1 MPEPSSTGGNDVI
14 TVAIVE
20 DHRVFVDSLGIVMR
34 QEPEF
39 AFLGAAETL
48 AAARDLIR
56 EKTPDVL
63 LLDVGL
69 PDGNGLDLVDYIKN
83 ISPLTQ
89 IVVLT
94 SLTDEATL
102 MRAIDCGVSGFISKS
117 SPLTE
122 LLSAIRD
129 AAQGEIV
136 IPTSLLMGLLMRL
149 PRDKAA
155 TYREEKGWERL
166 TVREQ
171 EILEKLAMGKSGS
184 DIAGELHI
192 ALLTVR
198 THIRNI
204 LSKLG
209 VHSRLEAVA
218 FGLKEGLIKPP
229 T

>member
-1 MPEPSSTGGNDVI
+1 MSDPDSTREKDFI
-14 TVAIVE
+14 KVAIVE

-39 AFLGAAETL
+39 AYLGAAETL
-48 AAARDLIR
+48 ATARDLIR
-56 EKTPDVL
+56 GKTPDVL

-69 PDGNGLDLVDYIKN
+69 PDGNGLDLVDYVKKV
-83 ISPLTQ
+83 SPRTQ

-149 PRDKAA
+149 PRDRAA
-155 TYREEKGWERL
+155 AYREEKGWERL

-171 EILEKLAMGKSGS
+171 EILEKLAKGKSGN
-184 DIAGELHI
+184 DIAAELHI

-229 T
+229 A